1 MNFVSNVLRGV
12 GILCCYAMDAL
23 IIQGFLD
30 DMVLCYIVGG
40 GSYSLSSFKGRNEWT
55 SIRCILQVVC

>member
-30 DMVLCYIVGG
+30 DMVLGYIVGG
-40 GSYSLSSFKGRNEWT
+40 GSYSISSFKGRNEWK
-55 SIRCILQVVC
+55 SIICIIKVVC